1 MILSRETI
9 WLIILGA
16 PLLLAAWFAIF
27 TRWRRGIEFLVLYM
41 PFAGAISL
49 WMAPNPAP
57 LLFKDFLFVIP
68 LYLTFALVSTS
79 DISRARI
86 PPAVV
91 ALIAVFAAIVLLQVF
106 NPNIAKPIIGA
117 IGAKVWLFYMP
128 MIFIGGAM
136 VRGVDD
142 VVRLLRLIVA
152 VAVVPATVGL
162 VQFSL
167 ANIVGYE
174 TAIELFYGAA
184 AEAATQGYSQ
194 FDYGAALY
202 RIPSTFTF
210 VAQYGG
216 FCLAMIPAAYALSRL
231 DPSRWWRSFARAVL
245 GLIVVA
251 GLLSG
256 SRGNIVFIPLLLV
269 LIYMA
274 DARMSGLLAV
284 VFLLP
289 TFVLAVFWT
298 AGYDLLAIFGISE
311 TLMTGYGSGVV
322 LPSIVE
328 SVQKFPMG
336 IGTGMNTG
344 PARHAFSLAEQDRFV
359 GYESFYAK
367 AVVELGIPGLL
378 ILVALFGTLAYYGLR
393 AHARV
398 RDRRLKSCSAALLA
412 FLVIMMIHS
421 LKGWQVDLDPVNVY
435 FWLYAGILLKLPR
448 IVPEPAHETATP
460 DSTIAARLRR
470 GGGSIRW
477 SSRAR
482 PRA

>member
-1 MILSRETI
+1 VILTQETI

-16 PLLLAAWFAIF
+16 PVLLAAWFAIF
-27 TRWRRGIEFLVLYM
+27 TRWRRGIELLVLYM
-41 PFAGAISL
+41 PFAGAIAL
-49 WMAPNPAP
+49 WMTPNPAP

-68 LYLTFALVSTS
+68 LYLAFVLVSTS
-79 DISRARI
+79 DIGRARI

-91 ALIAVFAAIVLLQVF
+91 ALIGAFAAIVALQVF
-106 NPNIAKPIIGA
+106 NPNIIKPMIGA
-117 IGAKVWLFYMP
+117 IGAKVWLFYIP
-128 MIFIGGAM
+128 MIFVGAAAI
-136 VRGVDD
+136 RGVDD

-152 VAVVPATVGL
+152 VAVVPASVGL
-162 VQFSL
+162 IQFSL

-174 TAIELFYGAA
+174 AAIGLFYGAA

-210 VAQYGG
+210 VAQYSG
-216 FCLAMIPAAYALSRL
+216 FCLSMVPAAYALSRL
-231 DPSRWWRSFARAVL
+231 DPVHWWRNFARLVL
-245 GLIVVA
+245 ALIIVA

-256 SRGNIVFIPLLLV
+256 SRGNIVFIPLMLV
-269 LIYMA
+269 LIYMT
-274 DARMSGLLAV
+274 DARLSGLLAAV
-284 VFLLP
+284 LLLP
-289 TFVLAVFWT
+289 TFMLAVFWT

-311 TLMTGYGSGVV
+311 TLVTGYGSAVV
-322 LPSIVE
+322 LPSIVD

-344 PARHAFSLAEQDRFV
+344 PARYALNLAEQDRFI
-359 GYESFYAK
+359 GYESLYAK

-393 AHARV
+393 AHAGV
-398 RDRRLKSCSAALLA
+398 RDRRLRSCSAALLA
-412 FLVIMMIHS
+412 FIVIMMVHS
-421 LKGWQVDLDPVNVY
+421 LKGWQIDIDPVNVY
-435 FWLYAGILLKLPR
+435 FWLYAGILLKLPGLATA
-448 IVPEPAHETATP
+448 PAYQATTAG
-460 DSTIAARLRR
+460 STIAARLRR